1 MPLAAHANGTPL
13 ARPRKTRSPP
23 QAFEPTPN
31 DALYFPFSCLPPPV
45 ISYPAMIPTSVP
57 ARESVP
63 SASPLPLSGQSSR
76 NGTNR
81 VASPLTPPDHGVAQV
96 APGSVLHPDTMAS
109 AASDEWRKLLASA
122 RSSFENERRVWEQE
136 RHLYQQDIAR
146 LRATLDSKQQEMLV
160 MATKLKQAELA
171 LGDPNSF
178 HSHIVSPPSAGG
190 SRVSPVKSP
199 PVVAQ
204 SGCSVSPPTQGALS
218 RQHAPQTHP
227 GLSGFQF
234 QPARFTVTHHGF
246 DGMATVGGSARMG
259 NIEEEPPSPVSTIAH
274 LSPAPESYRRHA
286 GHTPGAGSFS
296 METTPGD
303 KTPKAVPPPII
314 PVEDE
319 VAVQSESGEI
329 SEDDEDPAMQEP
341 LFLPPRPD
349 QSEAS
354 SMLDALQERL
364 ANLSEHPEEQRPA
377 VLQGVPPSETSD
389 SEVDP
394 LDTTASLPVDPAGED
409 EGPGSAEPQVPGIR
423 LKTKRSYN
431 FGAPIGEMPRRNLAD
446 FEDF

>member
-1 MPLAAHANGTPL
+1 
-13 ARPRKTRSPP
+13 
-23 QAFEPTPN
+23 
-31 DALYFPFSCLPPPV
+31 
-45 ISYPAMIPTSVP
+45 MIPTSVP

-63 SASPLPLSGQSSR
+63 SASPLPLSAHSSR

-81 VASPLTPPDHGVAQV
+81 VTSPLTPPDHGIAQV
-96 APGSVLHPDTMAS
+96 VPGPAIHPDGMGSV
-109 AASDEWRKLLASA
+109 ASDEWRKLLASA

-146 LRATLDSKQQEMLV
+146 LRAALDAKQQEMLV

-178 HSHIVSPPSAGG
+178 HSHIVSPPSAAS

-199 PVVAQ
+199 PSIAQ
-204 SGCSVSPPTQGALS
+204 TGCSMSPPTQAGSS
-218 RQHAPQTHP
+218 RQLAQAGIP
-227 GLSGFQF
+227 GLQY
-234 QPARFTVTHHGF
+234 QPARFAVTHHGL
-246 DGMATVGGSARMG
+246 DGMTTVGGAYVG
-259 NIEEEPPSPVSTIAH
+259 NIEEEPPSPVSTAAH
-274 LSPAPESYRRHA
+274 LSPPPEAYRRHA

-296 METTPGD
+296 MQTTPGE
-303 KTPKAVPPPII
+303 KTPKAIPPPVA

-319 VAVQSESGEI
+319 IAVQSES
-329 SEDDEDPAMQEP
+329 SEDEDQAMQEP

-349 QSEAS
+349 RPEAS
-354 SMLDALQERL
+354 SMLDVLQEKL
-364 ANLSEHPEEQRPA
+364 ASISEHPEEQRPA
-377 VLQGVPPSETSD
+377 VLQGVPPSETSE

-394 LDTTASLPVDPAGED
+394 LDNAASLPVEPAED
-409 EGPGSAEPQVPGIR
+409 DEVPGPAEPQVPGIR

-446 FEDF
+446 FEGF